1 MVYRLFARIFPLKL
15 RKSYSQIL
23 LYSGSKVDPEN
34 YIGFVTM
41 ASIFIGLLIS
51 FFLSKVY
58 TAIPFLI
65 QWVILFLLIEMLV
78 YVPLMLKVDKIAK
91 EVEII
96 LPDALQ
102 IMSSNLKSGLTVDQA
117 ILSSVRPEF
126 GRFGMELDRIGK
138 EVAIGKPLERA
149 LLDSTTRVKS
159 EKYRKTM
166 DLLSSGLRSGGE
178 LARLLDQTSANLKH
192 QVLVD
197 EKIRSNVMMYVIFIF
212 FAICFGA
219 PILFGLSSFL
229 AEVITDIFGSVD
241 IPQSASSRFSM
252 PMMNFSSPSIT
263 TDFIM
268 TYIIV
273 SITLSAV
280 MGGFIIGLIS
290 KGKEKYGFRYIPVL
304 IIISLIMFFLI
315 RLIIGNVMGDLIS
328 FD

>member
-1 MVYRLFARIFPLKL
+1 MVYRLFSRLFPSSI
-15 RKSYSQIL
+15 RKSYAKTL
-23 LYSGSKVDPEN
+23 LYSGSKVDSEN
-34 YIGFVTM
+34 YLGFVTM
-41 ASIFIGLLIS
+41 ACLFVSLILAFLLS
-51 FFLSKVY
+51 MVY
-58 TAIPFLI
+58 TPVPFLA
-65 QWVILFLLIEMLV
+65 QWVILFLLIEILV

-126 GRFGMELDRIGK
+126 GRFGLELDRIGK

-149 LLDSTTRVKS
+149 LFDSTSRIKS

-166 DLLSSGLRSGGE
+166 ELLSSGLRSGGE

-197 EKIRSNVMMYVIFIF
+197 QKIRSNVMMYVIFIF

-219 PILFGLSSFL
+219 PVLFGLSSFL
-229 AEVITDIFGSVD
+229 SEVITDIFGSIE
-241 IPQSASSRFSM
+241 IPKAASSRFAI
-252 PMMNFSSPSIT
+252 PIINFSSSGVT
-263 TDFIM
+263 TDFVM
-268 TYIIV
+268 TYIIC
-273 SITLSAV
+273 SIVLSAI

-290 KGKEKYGFRYIPVL
+290 KGKEKEGFRYIPIL
-304 IIISLIMFFLI
+304 IIISLIMFFLV